1 MELFFGTS
9 QGTHQGILYENWLL
23 QLNQLTKKDA
33 IPLPWTDDMLHVF
46 GESTFAFQPGYWQVQ
61 VKADCFLYSSDTI
74 PMESNAFWIDK
85 RTCKD
90 AIPLAWTSDMLEVLG
105 GGPIVC

>member
-1 MELFFGTS
+1 
-9 QGTHQGILYENWLL
+9 
-23 QLNQLTKKDA
+23 
-33 IPLPWTDDMLHVF
+33 
-46 GESTFAFQPGYWQVQ
+46 
-61 VKADCFLYSSDTI
+61 
-74 PMESNAFWIDK
+74 MESNAFWIDK

>member
-23 QLNQLTKKDA
+23 QLNQLTKRDA
-33 IPLPWTDDMLHVF
+33 IPLTWTDDMLHVF

-61 VKADCFLYSSDTI
+61 VKVDDRQKTVFSTHQTQYQWKVMPFGLT
-74 PMESNAFWIDK
+74 N
-85 RTCKD
+85 
-90 AIPLAWTSDMLEVLG
+90 
-105 GGPIVC
+105 GPVRMPYH

>member
-23 QLNQLTKKDA
+23 QLNQLTKRDA

-61 VKADCFLYSSDTI
+61 VKADDGQKTVFSTHQTQYQ
-74 PMESNAFWIDK
+74 
-85 RTCKD
+85 
-90 AIPLAWTSDMLEVLG
+90 
-105 GGPIVC
+105 